1 MQRRVSWLVLLALM
15 AWMVG
20 FSVSAL
26 ADGMIIPERPDRGWL
41 SIVYHDVEVTIRDGV
56 VTTHVDQLF
65 RNDTGS
71 DLEGQ
76 YVFPLPIGAVVSSFT
91 MWVDGEALEAQILDA
106 DEARAIY
113 EDYVRRAIDPALLE
127 YVGRGALSARI
138 FPIPA
143 NGERRIEIT
152 YSELL
157 SAEGGT
163 YRYRYPLDTERFSAR
178 PLERV
183 SISVDVQTTSP
194 LSAVYSPTHALS
206 VVRVSDLAATGLY
219 EDANVLP
226 AQDFLLYYSV
236 KAEAMGMTMLT
247 YRVPG
252 EDGTFL
258 LIVTPPEL
266 AASAAAIPKDLVFV
280 LDTSGSMSGEKIEQA
295 KQALQFILENLNPDD
310 RFAVV
315 GFSDVSTALQTELA
329 PVSAT
334 SISQATSWV
343 SRMFAAGGTNI
354 DDALRLAFSLFEAN
368 ERPRFL
374 IFLTDGEPT
383 VGEVDPVTIA
393 EHALAANA
401 SDARMFVFGVGTD
414 VNTILLDQLAQ
425 ENRGTTTYVL
435 PGENLEVVLS
445 GFYRKIAS
453 PVLADLVLTIEG
465 VDVFDIYPVAL
476 PDIFRGTQ
484 LLVLGRYQGEGEAR
498 ITVSGSADGVKT
510 AYTTLQTFPDAS
522 LENVFLPRLW
532 AGRKI
537 SYLLNQIRL
546 YGESD
551 ELVDSVIALSRR
563 YGIIT
568 PYTSFL
574 VDEGATYSAEEAADA
589 VRQTAA
595 APAVGGQAVQAST
608 ALKDLSEAETVQS
621 GVEGVRIVEDRT
633 YFFRDDI
640 WVDSSYVDEET
651 IDIALYR
658 DAYFELTGIV
668 PWIGPHLAIGEAVV
682 IRVGEAFLRIAEE
695 GAEELTDDIIAALTS

>member
-1 MQRRVSWLVLLALM
+1 M
-15 AWMVG
+15 
-20 FSVSAL
+20 
-26 ADGMIIPERPDRGWL
+26 
-41 SIVYHDVEVTIRDGV
+41 
-56 VTTHVDQLF
+56 
-65 RNDTGS
+65 
-71 DLEGQ
+71 
-76 YVFPLPIGAVVSSFT
+76 
-91 MWVDGEALEAQILDA
+91 
-106 DEARAIY
+106 
-113 EDYVRRAIDPALLE
+113 
-127 YVGRGALSARI
+127 
-138 FPIPA
+138 
-143 NGERRIEIT
+143 
-152 YSELL
+152 
-157 SAEGGT
+157 
-163 YRYRYPLDTERFSAR
+163 
-178 PLERV
+178 
-183 SISVDVQTTSP
+183 
-194 LSAVYSPTHALS
+194 
-206 VVRVSDLAATGLY
+206 SDLAATGLY

-568 PYTSFL
+568 PYTSWMRGRPTAQKRQRMPFARRRL
-574 VDEGATYSAEEAADA
+574 HLPWAA
-589 VRQTAA
+589 R
-595 APAVGGQAVQAST
+595 PF
-608 ALKDLSEAETVQS
+608 KP
-621 GVEGVRIVEDRT
+621 RR
-633 YFFRDDI
+633 R
-640 WVDSSYVDEET
+640 
-651 IDIALYR
+651 
-658 DAYFELTGIV
+658 
-668 PWIGPHLAIGEAVV
+668 
-682 IRVGEAFLRIAEE
+682 
-695 GAEELTDDIIAALTS
+695 